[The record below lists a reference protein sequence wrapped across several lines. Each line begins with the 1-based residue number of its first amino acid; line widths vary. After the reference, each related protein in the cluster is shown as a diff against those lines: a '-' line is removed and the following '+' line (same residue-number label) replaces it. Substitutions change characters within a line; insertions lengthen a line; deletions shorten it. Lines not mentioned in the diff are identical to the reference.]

1 MLEVR
6 NLSKQFDGNYVLK
19 NINLKIKDGE
29 VYGVIGANGSGK
41 STFMNILNGKALIA
55 ETGGYEG
62 DILIDGTSVSIKN
75 HSQSTDHGI
84 AMVHQELALFSGL
97 SVTRNIKINR
107 ENIKGKGTFLPEF
120 SYVDYK
126 KDKAEA
132 EKVLEMI
139 GAQIALDR
147 MIDGLT
153 LNQKQFVELA
163 RELDNESIRL
173 LILDEPTS
181 SLNITETKRLLECI
195 REIAARGIAVI
206 FISHRLE
213 EVMEICDVVAVL
225 RDGELVSTYEKSEF
239 SVSRFADDMVGREI
253 VKAERKKKALSREVL
268 LSYDRMNG
276 TDRRLNIYE
285 GEIVGI
291 TGLAGQGQEQFSEG
305 LFGLKAG
312 DYQVRFCGEELKK
325 GDNPELIKQ
334 GIYYLS
340 EDRSGTSLFLESP
353 IWKNIIF
360 GTEHKH
366 PEFMSMPKLL
376 PLSFLQKKVIKE
388 YSEKMI
394 EELNILCSGPEQ
406 KLRELSGGNQ
416 QKVCIS
422 RAITFGPKLLFVGE
436 PTRGIDIYSKE
447 LILNW
452 LLEMN
457 QKNGT
462 TIVIT
467 SGEIE
472 ELIRICDRVIVMY
485 QGQVFKIFEGN
496 IEPEEIML
504 SLYGRTADEK

>member
-62 DILIDGTSVSIKN
+62 DILIDGTSKYIKN
-75 HSQSTDHGI
+75 HSQSTAHGI

-225 RDGELVSTYEKSEF
+225 RDGELVSTYEIR
-239 SVSRFADDMVGREI
+239 V
-253 VKAERKKKALSREVL
+253 
-268 LSYDRMNG
+268 
-276 TDRRLNIYE
+276 
-285 GEIVGI
+285 
-291 TGLAGQGQEQFSEG
+291 
-305 LFGLKAG
+305 
-312 DYQVRFCGEELKK
+312 FC
-325 GDNPELIKQ
+325 Q
-334 GIYYLS
+334 
-340 EDRSGTSLFLESP
+340 
-353 IWKNIIF
+353 
-360 GTEHKH
+360 
-366 PEFMSMPKLL
+366 
-376 PLSFLQKKVIKE
+376 SF
-388 YSEKMI
+388 
-394 EELNILCSGPEQ
+394 C
-406 KLRELSGGNQ
+406 
-416 QKVCIS
+416 
-422 RAITFGPKLLFVGE
+422 
-436 PTRGIDIYSKE
+436 
-447 LILNW
+447 
-452 LLEMN
+452 
-457 QKNGT
+457 
-462 TIVIT
+462 
-467 SGEIE
+467 
-472 ELIRICDRVIVMY
+472 
-485 QGQVFKIFEGN
+485 
-496 IEPEEIML
+496 
-504 SLYGRTADEK
+504 

>member
-1 MLEVR
+1 M
-6 NLSKQFDGNYVLK
+6 
-19 NINLKIKDGE
+19 
-29 VYGVIGANGSGK
+29 
-41 STFMNILNGKALIA
+41 
-55 ETGGYEG
+55 
-62 DILIDGTSVSIKN
+62 
-75 HSQSTDHGI
+75 
-84 AMVHQELALFSGL
+84 
-97 SVTRNIKINR
+97 
-107 ENIKGKGTFLPEF
+107 
-120 SYVDYK
+120 
-126 KDKAEA
+126 
-132 EKVLEMI
+132 
-139 GAQIALDR
+139 
-147 MIDGLT
+147 
-153 LNQKQFVELA
+153 
-163 RELDNESIRL
+163 
-173 LILDEPTS
+173 
-181 SLNITETKRLLECI
+181 
-195 REIAARGIAVI
+195 
-206 FISHRLE
+206 
-213 EVMEICDVVAVL
+213 
-225 RDGELVSTYEKSEF
+225 
-239 SVSRFADDMVGREI
+239 
-253 VKAERKKKALSREVL
+253 
-268 LSYDRMNG
+268 
-276 TDRRLNIYE
+276 
-285 GEIVGI
+285 
-291 TGLAGQGQEQFSEG
+291 
-305 LFGLKAG
+305 
-312 DYQVRFCGEELKK
+312 
-325 GDNPELIKQ
+325 
-334 GIYYLS
+334 S

-447 LILNW
+447 LILKW